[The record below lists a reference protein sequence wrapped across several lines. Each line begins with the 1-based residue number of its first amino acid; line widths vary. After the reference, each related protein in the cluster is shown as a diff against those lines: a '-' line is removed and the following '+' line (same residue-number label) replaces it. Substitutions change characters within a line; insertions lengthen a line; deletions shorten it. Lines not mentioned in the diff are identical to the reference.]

1 MIIKKKTIIDCFFAW
16 LCADIT
22 ILLFYNANDI
32 KNETLFISFVGAF
45 FSTLCMVVVVKILKN
60 TLLDTVL
67 SGPVVFLL
75 VAVLYN
81 QNSVIRFA
89 VESLYDGSIE
99 NRMERLFGAIF
110 IDVLLVT
117 GTFFWSERHKKNKLF
132 NKNKGY
138 ALQSLTISSFAAY
151 SLTISYMIMS
161 MIMSLMTQITEVSNL
176 LKLIQTVYSYICFSA
191 VALYVKVKNRRYE
204 LPSLIPVVLL
214 GIHLLILTN
223 LAGSKQIII
232 RAAIVISC
240 ALILQNKL
248 SLNKIEVLLYASPLI
263 MQGIVSV
270 TELVSARFV
279 NYTNAWMLR
288 YHVFRYDLSD
298 LTMTFA
304 LRFKNMKYSAEVVKE
319 AFLYALPSFLYG
331 EKQEVLPMYN
341 ANVRSAGLEG
351 FPMDYNDTIF
361 SFGAQIGGF
370 LGIIIVF
377 FAVLVLQEWI
387 SKKVIKIK
395 NVGPAI
401 LMTILGYFS
410 YVESDLYMFLFNT
423 RDVVIYIILA
433 LFVYKILLRKHNLLK
448 GEKNG

>member
-1 MIIKKKTIIDCFFAW
+1 MIIQKKTIIDCFFAY

-22 ILLFYNANDI
+22 ILLFYNANDV

-45 FSTLCMVVVVKILKN
+45 FSTLCMVAVVKILEN

-117 GTFFWSERHKKNKLF
+117 GTFFWSEMHKKNKLF
-132 NKNKGY
+132 NKDKGY
-138 ALQSLTISSFAAY
+138 ALQSLTIPGFAAY
-151 SLTISYMIMS
+151 FLTISYMIMS
-161 MIMSLMTQITEVSNL
+161 LMMQTTEVNNF
-176 LKLIQTVYSYICFSA
+176 LKLIQTGYSYICFSA
-191 VALYVKVKNRRYE
+191 VALYVKVKKRRYE

-223 LAGSKQIII
+223 LVGSKQIII
-232 RAAIVISC
+232 RAAIVIAC

-270 TELVSARFV
+270 TELFSARFV
-279 NYTNAWMLR
+279 NYANAWMLR

-304 LRFKNMKYSAEVVKE
+304 LRFKSMKYSAEVVKE

-351 FPMDYNDTIF
+351 FPMDYNDTVF

-387 SKKVIKIK
+387 SKRVIKIK

-423 RDVVIYIILA
+423 RDVIIYIILA
-433 LFVYKILLRKHNLLK
+433 LFVYKIFLRKHNLLE